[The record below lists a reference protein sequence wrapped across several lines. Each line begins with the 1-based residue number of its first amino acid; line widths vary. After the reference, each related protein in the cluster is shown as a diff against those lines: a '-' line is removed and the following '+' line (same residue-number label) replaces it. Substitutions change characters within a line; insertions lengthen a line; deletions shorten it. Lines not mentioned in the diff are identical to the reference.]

1 MYFFFGFDVRYIEL
15 YNVIFFEENENL
27 LLKMLNMSFFKYL
40 EVKLLNSK
48 RDGIWMV
55 FGVFEYIVLFI
66 FYM

>member
-27 LLKMLNMSFFKYL
+27 LLKTLNMSFFKYL

-48 RDGIWMV
+48 RDGIRMV